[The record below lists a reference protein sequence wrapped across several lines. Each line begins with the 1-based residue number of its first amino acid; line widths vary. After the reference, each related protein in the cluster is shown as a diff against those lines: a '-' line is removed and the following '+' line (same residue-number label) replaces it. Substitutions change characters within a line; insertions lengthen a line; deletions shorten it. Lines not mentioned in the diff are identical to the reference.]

1 MASSLQQGISA
12 AKAGQMK
19 KALDFLKDAIIEE
32 PQNADVWVWI
42 AAIIDDLAKQ
52 EIFLEKALDIDPN
65 NIPAQRGLAYLH
77 KRKRDEATVV
87 NDHLSDHTSPISPF
101 PASKRPSQR
110 EPASGWTKLEPDEMN
125 KITNAA
131 QQASKDNQ
139 KSSEAFK
146 DIPQLSP
153 FEIALLGVVVVVFA
167 FIGLLAASSLFEFE
181 LPLNWLMGDRP
192 RLATEPPYEGVF
204 LYENDIY
211 LDIQKHDGLPENI
224 SGIPT
229 SFENEPVIV
238 LWQEPADPENLNL
251 IYETGEY
258 IPFQSYQARGK
269 ADLIQ
274 ADSILQTGLYCLQQV
289 PESGALE
296 MALYWCFTVA
306 EPEPGS

>member
-42 AAIIDDLAKQ
+42 AAIIDDLEKQ
-52 EIFLEKALDIDPN
+52 QIFLEKALEIDPN

-77 KRKRDEATVV
+77 KRKRDEASVI

-101 PASKRPSQR
+101 PPSKRPSQS

-125 KITNAA
+125 KITQAA
-131 QQASKDNQ
+131 HQGSKNNHQ
-139 KSSEAFK
+139 STEAFK
-146 DIPQLSP
+146 DIPKLSP

-181 LPLNWLMGDRP
+181 LPLDWLMGNRP
-192 RLATEPPYEGVF
+192 RLSTEPPYEGVF

-211 LDIQKHDGLPENI
+211 FDIQKHDGLPSND

-229 SFENEPVIV
+229 SLENLPLIV
-238 LWQEPADPENLNL
+238 LWQQPADPDQLNL

-258 IPFQSYQARGK
+258 IPFQSFQARGK
-269 ADLIQ
+269 ADVIQ
-274 ADSILQTGLYCLQQV
+274 PESSLQTGLYCLQQV

-296 MALYWCFTVA
+296 MALYWCFMVA
-306 EPEPGS
+306 EPEPGG